1 MTPRAGRYI
10 TFRIARLDF
19 AIPADCVRRI
29 FPFKETDR
37 AALPVLDLRA
47 KLGLPHASQVR
58 EPYIIAVEVETRLV
72 GFIVDRL
79 CGVVQARERDF
90 TLGKLCVSGRP
101 REVLDPKR
109 LLALASP

>member
-1 MTPRAGRYI
+1 VTPRAGRYI

-29 FPFKETDR
+29 YPLRETDR
-37 AALPVLDLRA
+37 IPILDLRA
-47 KLGLPHASQVR
+47 KLGLPHASQSR
-58 EPYIIAVEVETRLV
+58 EPYVIAVEVEKRLV

-79 CGVVQARERDF
+79 CGMVKARERDF
-90 TLGKLCVSGRP
+90 NLGKLCVSGRP

-109 LLALASP
+109 LIP

>member
-1 MTPRAGRYI
+1 VTLRAGRYI

-29 FPFKETDR
+29 YPIQERDLVR
-37 AALPVLDLRA
+37 IPIIDLRA
-47 KLGLPHASQVR
+47 KLGLPHASQGR
-58 EPYIIAVEVETRLV
+58 ETYVIAVEVEERVV

-79 CGVVQARERDF
+79 CGVVKARERDF
-90 TLGKLCVSGRP
+90 NLGKLCVSGRP

-109 LLALASP
+109 LIP